1 MSFGRRLLR
10 QIRYGREQVNRPS
23 LIFPRETKVF
33 QSLKIHSLQLA
44 CFFFFLTISL
54 QDLHKDVEIKA
65 ANGKALRAVTV
76 FAHALKFFKD
86 HVLEELSDQSA
97 TKILE
102 EDIQWVLTVPAIW
115 KAPAKQFMRT
125 AAYEVSRLYV
135 SYFRMHISSVV
146 YDWLKCLR

>member
-1 MSFGRRLLR
+1 M
-10 QIRYGREQVNRPS
+10 QN
-23 LIFPRETKVF
+23 
-33 QSLKIHSLQLA
+33 
-44 CFFFFLTISL
+44 
-54 QDLHKDVEIKA
+54 LHKDVEIKA

-125 AAYEVSRLYV
+125 AAYEVSPLDV
-135 SYFRMHISSVV
+135 SYCRMRM
-146 YDWLKCLR
+146 CLRSLRLAETLPMMPTIGEPFKLNLDVIELFTNPT

>member
-1 MSFGRRLLR
+1 MS
-10 QIRYGREQVNRPS
+10 
-23 LIFPRETKVF
+23 
-33 QSLKIHSLQLA
+33 
-44 CFFFFLTISL
+44 LTISL

-76 FAHALKFFKD
+76 FAHALKIFKD

-102 EDIQWVLTVPAIW
+102 EDIQWVLTVPAMW

-125 AAYEVSRLYV
+125 AAYEVSRSLRLV
-135 SYFRMHISSVV
+135 ETVPIMPTSGEP
-146 YDWLKCLR
+146 LKLDLDAIELFTNPT

>member
-1 MSFGRRLLR
+1 M
-10 QIRYGREQVNRPS
+10 
-23 LIFPRETKVF
+23 
-33 QSLKIHSLQLA
+33 
-44 CFFFFLTISL
+44 
-54 QDLHKDVEIKA
+54 
-65 ANGKALRAVTV
+65 TV

-125 AAYEVSRLYV
+125 AAYEVSGMFNAPKLLARIHLRKPFWRIINV
-135 SYFRMHISSVV
+135 SDF
-146 YDWLKCLR
+146 

>member
-1 MSFGRRLLR
+1 MFFKGRKDSF
-10 QIRYGREQVNRPS
+10 IDC
-23 LIFPRETKVF
+23 FVF
-33 QSLKIHSLQLA
+33 IA
-44 CFFFFLTISL
+44 ISS

-102 EDIQWVLTVPAIW
+102 EEIQWVLTVPAIW

-125 AAYEVSRLYV
+125 AAYEVSRFYGLL
-135 SYFRMHISSVV
+135 SSV
-146 YDWLKCLR
+146 

>member
-1 MSFGRRLLR
+1 M
-10 QIRYGREQVNRPS
+10 
-23 LIFPRETKVF
+23 
-33 QSLKIHSLQLA
+33 
-44 CFFFFLTISL
+44 
-54 QDLHKDVEIKA
+54 
-65 ANGKALRAVTV
+65 TV

-125 AAYEVSRLYV
+125 AAYEVSGMFNVPKLLARI
-135 SYFRMHISSVV
+135 H
-146 YDWLKCLR
+146 LRKPFWRIINVLDF

>member
-1 MSFGRRLLR
+1 MFTFEVLHCEILMRSGWSKHCFTFVNRQIIADTSFCVKEDFPKSEKKKKTRLLDC
-10 QIRYGREQVNRPS
+10 
-23 LIFPRETKVF
+23 FVF
-33 QSLKIHSLQLA
+33 V
-44 CFFFFLTISL
+44 TISF

-65 ANGKALRAVTV
+65 ANGKSLRAVTV
-76 FAHALKFFKD
+76 FAHALRFFKD

-125 AAYEVSRLYV
+125 AAYEVSG
-135 SYFRMHISSVV
+135 F
-146 YDWLKCLR
+146 

>member
-1 MSFGRRLLR
+1 M
-10 QIRYGREQVNRPS
+10 
-23 LIFPRETKVF
+23 
-33 QSLKIHSLQLA
+33 
-44 CFFFFLTISL
+44 
-54 QDLHKDVEIKA
+54 
-65 ANGKALRAVTV
+65 TV

-125 AAYEVSRLYV
+125 AAYEVSGMFNSPKFLARIHLRKPFWRIINV
-135 SYFRMHISSVV
+135 SDF
-146 YDWLKCLR
+146 

>member
-1 MSFGRRLLR
+1 M
-10 QIRYGREQVNRPS
+10 
-23 LIFPRETKVF
+23 
-33 QSLKIHSLQLA
+33 
-44 CFFFFLTISL
+44 
-54 QDLHKDVEIKA
+54 
-65 ANGKALRAVTV
+65 TV

-125 AAYEVSRLYV
+125 AAYEVSGMFNSPKLLARIHLRKPFWRIINV
-135 SYFRMHISSVV
+135 SDF
-146 YDWLKCLR
+146 

>member
-1 MSFGRRLLR
+1 VR
-10 QIRYGREQVNRPS
+10 
-23 LIFPRETKVF
+23 
-33 QSLKIHSLQLA
+33 
-44 CFFFFLTISL
+44 
-54 QDLHKDVEIKA
+54 A
-65 ANGKALRAVTV
+65 ATV

-125 AAYEVSRLYV
+125 AAYEVSPLHV
-135 SYFRMHISSVV
+135 SYCRMHISSEFAIGWNAS
-146 YDWLKCLR
+146 DKAN

>member
-1 MSFGRRLLR
+1 M
-10 QIRYGREQVNRPS
+10 
-23 LIFPRETKVF
+23 
-33 QSLKIHSLQLA
+33 
-44 CFFFFLTISL
+44 
-54 QDLHKDVEIKA
+54 
-65 ANGKALRAVTV
+65 TV

-125 AAYEVSRLYV
+125 AAYEVSPVCLV
-135 SYFRMHISSVV
+135 LSCAYFFGGL
-146 YDWLKCLR
+146 WLVEMPPMKAN

>member
-1 MSFGRRLLR
+1 M
-10 QIRYGREQVNRPS
+10 
-23 LIFPRETKVF
+23 
-33 QSLKIHSLQLA
+33 
-44 CFFFFLTISL
+44 
-54 QDLHKDVEIKA
+54 
-65 ANGKALRAVTV
+65 TV

-125 AAYEVSRLYV
+125 AAYEVSGMFNAPKLLARIHPRKPFWRIINV
-135 SYFRMHISSVV
+135 SDF
-146 YDWLKCLR
+146 